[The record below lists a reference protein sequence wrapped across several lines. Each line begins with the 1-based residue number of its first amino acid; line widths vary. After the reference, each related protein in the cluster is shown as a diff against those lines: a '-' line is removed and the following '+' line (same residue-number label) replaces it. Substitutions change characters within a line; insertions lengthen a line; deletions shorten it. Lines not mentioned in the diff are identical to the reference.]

1 MPYLVMRRTDI
12 PAGSLQVLDLQPN
25 VSNKNSVLEPGLG
38 ETKYLVPRP
47 AVETV
52 VTSGVGPIVTTAE
65 FGGLSA
71 YLIDHVAN
79 AAAGQALT
87 AAQANAAATALRA
100 RPGTGLTVTLA
111 NVNAALVAAG
121 AAGGTSLV
129 AGGSTGSLAEVLQ
142 ILAGREYVLPAAS
155 QVETVGNLF
164 TSAVSGSF
172 TSPSRYTNLTGALL
186 ISIGEGNLFRMM
198 ETTFNYLDVA
208 GAAVVVYDDTG
219 AVMV

>member
-12 PAGSLQVLDLQPN
+12 PAGSLQVLDLKPN

-38 ETKYLVPRP
+38 ETRYLLPRP

-52 VTSGVGPIVTTAE
+52 ATSGVGPIVTTAD

-87 AAQANAAATALRA
+87 AAQSNTAATTIRAL
-100 RPGTGLTVTLA
+100 PGTGSVVGFA
-111 NVNAALVAAG
+111 AVNAALAAAG
-121 AAGGTSLV
+121 VV
-129 AGGSTGSLAEVLQ
+129 AGMSSTGSLAEVLQ
-142 ILAGREYVLPAAS
+142 ILAGREYHLPS
-155 QVETVGNLF
+155 GSVVEDAGNLF
-164 TSAVSGSF
+164 VTTVSGSF
-172 TSPSRYTNLTGALL
+172 TSPSRYTNLTGDLL

-198 ETTFNYLDVA
+198 LSTFNYLDVA
-208 GAAVVVYDDTG
+208 GAAVVVYDDAG
-219 AVMV
+219 ALMV